1 MLAYLSLDFIW
12 FSKITV
18 FLELRPQKTIPIS
31 EQILSADKHSCIF
44 LRQMAIIYL
53 SRNPTN
59 KTIHLFLPRCRV
71 PQNTLIPNIIIIIHC
86 ITNKYP
92 KCCVLNL
99 RICSCLAW
107 VYRAMDER
115 GKFGEHEKCVR
126 VARGAAESNSSFLS
140 DNKDLREEA
149 FIVIECKILKPH
161 KKSEKTSLLTG
172 QKHATFYTLV

>member
-1 MLAYLSLDFIW
+1 MLVYLSLDFIW

-53 SRNPTN
+53 SRVTTN
-59 KTIHLFLPRCRV
+59 KTIHLFLPRCQV

-99 RICSCLAW
+99 RICSCLPC

-115 GKFGEHEKCVR
+115 GKFVNKRPYWLVKNTPHFILWFEREHLIRLTDNCEWKALNLLGKWRKSKPNEFKC
-126 VARGAAESNSSFLS
+126 
-140 DNKDLREEA
+140 
-149 FIVIECKILKPH
+149 P
-161 KKSEKTSLLTG
+161 
-172 QKHATFYTLV
+172 